1 MAEKLFNK
9 SIELLGREKKYE
21 GAILTVYEDTVK
33 VSNKICKWDYL
44 ENSSAAAILPVL
56 NDGRILLV
64 KQYRLAVDDW
74 TIEIPAGKLDK
85 GEEPIVCAK
94 RELEEETGY
103 KSDDLKFLFSIN
115 SSVTYW
121 NSRVH
126 IFLAKNLKQGIK
138 KNDEEEETNSVI
150 YSIDD
155 LIDMIYKGKIYDSK
169 TVAAIFAYVSLENK
183 SDKG

>member
-1 MAEKLFNK
+1 MIDETFKKNV
-9 SIELLGREKKYE
+9 ELIKREKKYE
-21 GAILTVYEDTVK
+21 GTILTMYEDTVK
-33 VSNKICKWDYL
+33 VSDKICKWDYL
-44 ENSSAAAILPVL
+44 ENSSVTAVLPILD
-56 NDGRILLV
+56 DGRILLV
-64 KQYRLAVDDW
+64 KQYRLAVDDI

-85 GEEPIVCAK
+85 NEEPMICAK

-126 IFLAKNLKQGIK
+126 IFIAKNLKQGIK

-150 YSIDD
+150 YSVNE
-155 LIDMIYKGKIYDSK
+155 LIDMINKGIIYDSK
-169 TVAAIFAYVSLENK
+169 TVAAILAYVSLELK